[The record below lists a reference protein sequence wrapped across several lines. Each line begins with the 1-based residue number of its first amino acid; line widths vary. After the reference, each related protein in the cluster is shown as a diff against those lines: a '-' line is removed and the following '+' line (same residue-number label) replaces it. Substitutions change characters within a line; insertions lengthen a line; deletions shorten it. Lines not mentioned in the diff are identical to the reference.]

1 MVQTIYYFNIII
13 NYFLILF
20 DLYLIFII
28 YCTNIYFQFTKK
40 IINLLNINFYF
51 LIYVEYQTFIYILN
65 Y

>member
-28 YCTNIYFQFTKK
+28 YCTNVFFQLKKK
-40 IINLLNINFYF
+40 IIHLFNINFHF
-51 LIYVEYQTFIYILN
+51 LILVEYQTFIYILN

>member
-40 IINLLNINFYF
+40 IIHLFNINFYF
-51 LIYVEYQTFIYILN
+51 LIYVEYQTFIYFLN

>member
-40 IINLLNINFYF
+40 IIHLFNINFYF